1 MFSLVAY
8 IWKVCT
14 QHMCPHV
21 PVPLTL
27 LPLDPPLPLAE
38 AAFLEPE
45 ESREISEM

>member
-21 PVPLTL
+21 PVPLSL
-27 LPLDPPLPLAE
+27 LPLDPPLPQVE
-38 AAFLEPE
+38 AAVSEPE
-45 ESREISEM
+45 ESEKFQ